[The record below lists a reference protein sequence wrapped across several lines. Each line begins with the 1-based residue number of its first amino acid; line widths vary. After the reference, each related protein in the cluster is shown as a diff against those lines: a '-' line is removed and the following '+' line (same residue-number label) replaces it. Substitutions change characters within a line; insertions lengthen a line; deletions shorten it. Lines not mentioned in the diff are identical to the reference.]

1 MRPEA
6 VKHMLVSNLKQ
17 INKISKCFNREQRS
31 AAVQHEGAKLML
43 NLFDMADEAGL
54 TEGELL
60 CLRLPTRR
68 SRTVSEHVHRLVE
81 RSVYG
86 NKKK

>member
-1 MRPEA
+1 
-6 VKHMLVSNLKQ
+6 MLVSNLKQ
-17 INKISKCFNREQRS
+17 INKSPKRFNREQRS

-43 NLFDMADEAGL
+43 NFFDMADEAGM

-60 CLRLPTRR
+60 CLL
-68 SRTVSEHVHRLVE
+68 SEQVHRLVE

-86 NKKK
+86 PKKK